1 MLEKIFY
8 PKGIDLLKGSAQCSP
23 SMNPLDC
30 MRSFMN
36 VKRCKPTWTWATG
49 SASDQMQEFIKKDL
63 RKTLK
68 HCSDS
73 DRNTFE
79 LSFMNL
85 EWTLSTCFTHKLMLS
100 GWAKAGLIGLEVRA
114 LRTRFALF

>member
-1 MLEKIFY
+1 
-8 PKGIDLLKGSAQCSP
+8 
-23 SMNPLDC
+23 
-30 MRSFMN
+30 
-36 VKRCKPTWTWATG
+36 
-49 SASDQMQEFIKKDL
+49 MQEFIKKDL